1 MNRAALLTIAGA
13 AAALA
18 ACSPELAPVAPP
30 ASEDS
35 AVVLM
40 PVAAD
45 PTISFSV
52 QFAVGSQDDPPGKE
66 GLAFLT
72 GEMLAD
78 AATEAR
84 SLDAI
89 LEALYPLA
97 ASYGMRVDR
106 ERSTLTGR
114 VHRDNLDAYLELFTD
129 AFLHPKF
136 EATDFERVQSDA
148 INDIENTL
156 RYSSDEELGKATLNE
171 FVFRGTRYAHPSEG
185 TVAGLRSI
193 TLDDVRTFYRQHYT
207 AGNVLLGV
215 GGGFDEAL
223 VTRLRAALRQLPA
236 GEPAA
241 PPTIEPAAI
250 DGRSVTLIDKPGAD
264 ASISFGFPVNVHR
277 GERDFY
283 ALWIANSWLG
293 EHRNSAS
300 RLFNVIREARG
311 LNYGDY
317 SYIEAFPEG
326 GERSMPPVNVP
337 RRQQL
342 FEVWIRTLPNPQ
354 APFALR
360 AALRELTLLVDNG
373 LTGEQFELTR
383 AFLKKYSL
391 HYAETTSA
399 RLGYAM
405 DDRFYGIDGAGHL
418 ARFRQMMDELTLADV
433 NAAIKRHLQYANLKI
448 AIVTGDATNLRALLA
463 SDAPTPISYDSPKP
477 DAILAEDREIAALR
491 LGLTGERIEFVPVM
505 SAFER
510 LCGAGLFQTEL
521 LAGRETHERFAQPP
535 SFGFFALGRLDPT
548 DIRTPV
554 RRREPLEGR
563 PGLGV
568 GPQRLLEMRRQRP
581 LLALRRNAAARR
593 GWSRLA
599 CLGQQAACLH
609 LRVAA
614 AIDRRPAAV
623 RRARREL
630 PHVAIVV
637 EALHEAVDPAEAQR
651 LLHGGFVVD
660 VRLARVQLVKH
671 EPDLGRG
678 PMVLSQPGAP
688 RGARSHRERLQRRRR
703 HR

>member
-1 MNRAALLTIAGA
+1 MSRAALAVTAVA
-13 AAALA
+13 AAALV
-18 ACSPELAPVAPP
+18 ACSPDPAPVAAGQP
-30 ASEDS
+30 EDS

-45 PTISFSV
+45 PTISLSV

-72 GEMLAD
+72 GKMLAD

-136 EATDFERVQSDA
+136 ETTDFERVQSDA
-148 INDIENTL
+148 INDLENTL
-156 RYSSDEELGKATLNE
+156 RYSSDEDLGKAALND

-185 TVAGLRSI
+185 TAAALHAI
-193 TLDDVRTFYRQHYT
+193 TLDDVRAFYRRHYT

-215 GGGFDEAL
+215 GGGFDAAL
-223 VTRLRAALRQLPA
+223 VARLTDALRQLPA
-236 GEPAA
+236 GEAAA
-241 PPTIEPAAI
+241 PPAIEASAI
-250 DGRSVTLIDKPGAD
+250 DGRSAVLIDKPGAD
-264 ASISFGFPVNVHR
+264 ASISFGFPVDVHR

-293 EHRNSAS
+293 EHRNTAS
-300 RLFNVIREARG
+300 HLFNVIREARG

-326 GERSMPPVNVP
+326 GERSMPPVNVA

-360 AALRELTLLVDNG
+360 AALRELQLLVDNG
-373 LTGEQFELTR
+373 LTQEQFELTR
-383 AFLKKYSL
+383 SFLKKYSL
-391 HYAETTSA
+391 HFAETTSA

-418 ARFRQMMDELTLADV
+418 ARFREMMDSLTLADV
-433 NAAIKRHLQYANLKI
+433 NAAIKKHLQYANLKI
-448 AIVTGDATNLRALLA
+448 AIVTGDTANLRTLLA
-463 SDAPTPISYDSPKP
+463 NGAPTPISYDSPKP
-477 DAILAEDREIAALR
+477 DAILAEDRDIAAWP
-491 LGLTGERIEFVPVM
+491 LGVSAERIETVPVT

-510 LCGAGLFQTEL
+510 
-521 LAGRETHERFAQPP
+521 
-535 SFGFFALGRLDPT
+535 
-548 DIRTPV
+548 
-554 RRREPLEGR
+554 
-563 PGLGV
+563 
-568 GPQRLLEMRRQRP
+568 
-581 LLALRRNAAARR
+581 
-593 GWSRLA
+593 
-599 CLGQQAACLH
+599 
-609 LRVAA
+609 
-614 AIDRRPAAV
+614 
-623 RRARREL
+623 
-630 PHVAIVV
+630 
-637 EALHEAVDPAEAQR
+637 
-651 LLHGGFVVD
+651 
-660 VRLARVQLVKH
+660 
-671 EPDLGRG
+671 
-678 PMVLSQPGAP
+678 
-688 RGARSHRERLQRRRR
+688 
-703 HR
+703 

>member
-1 MNRAALLTIAGA
+1 
-13 AAALA
+13 
-18 ACSPELAPVAPP
+18 
-30 ASEDS
+30 
-35 AVVLM
+35 M

-45 PTISFSV
+45 PTISLSV
-52 QFAVGSQDDPPGKE
+52 QFAVGSQNDPPGKE

-84 SLDAI
+84 ALDEI

-97 ASYGMRVDR
+97 ASYNMRVDR

-156 RYSSDEELGKATLNE
+156 RYSSDEELGKAALNE

-193 TLDDVRTFYRQHYT
+193 TLDDVRAFYRRHYT
-207 AGNVLLGV
+207 AGNVMLGV
-215 GGGFDEAL
+215 GGGYDDAL
-223 VTRLRAALRQLPA
+223 VARLTDALRRLPP
-236 GEPAA
+236 GEAAA
-241 PPTIEPAAI
+241 PPAIEPAAI
-250 DGRSVTLIDKPGAD
+250 EGRSVTLIDKPGAD

-293 EHRNSAS
+293 EHRHQAS
-300 RLFNVIREARG
+300 HLFNVIREARG

-360 AALRELTLLVDNG
+360 AALRELQLLVDNG
-373 LTGEQFELTR
+373 LTPEQFELTR
-383 AFLKKYSL
+383 TFLKKYSL
-391 HYAETTSA
+391 HFAETTSE
-399 RLGYAM
+399 RLGYAV

-433 NAAIKRHLQYANLKI
+433 NAAIKRHLQHANLKI
-448 AIVTGDATNLRALLA
+448 AIVTGDAANLRTLLA
-463 SDAPTPISYDSPKP
+463 SGAPTPISYDSPKP
-477 DAILAEDREIAALR
+477 DAILAEDREIAALP
-491 LGLTGERIEFVPVM
+491 LGLTSERIEIVPVM

-510 LCGAGLFQTEL
+510 
-521 LAGRETHERFAQPP
+521 
-535 SFGFFALGRLDPT
+535 
-548 DIRTPV
+548 
-554 RRREPLEGR
+554 
-563 PGLGV
+563 
-568 GPQRLLEMRRQRP
+568 
-581 LLALRRNAAARR
+581 
-593 GWSRLA
+593 
-599 CLGQQAACLH
+599 
-609 LRVAA
+609 
-614 AIDRRPAAV
+614 
-623 RRARREL
+623 
-630 PHVAIVV
+630 
-637 EALHEAVDPAEAQR
+637 
-651 LLHGGFVVD
+651 
-660 VRLARVQLVKH
+660 
-671 EPDLGRG
+671 
-678 PMVLSQPGAP
+678 
-688 RGARSHRERLQRRRR
+688 
-703 HR
+703 